1 MVINNLNSNSYKLT
15 IIDENNCVQT
25 DSFFVSQND
34 AVDVT
39 IESNN
44 SSCAGNSDG
53 SIDISSIAG
62 NASQVL
68 IQFYYEDNDFW
79 AWYWAVDDV
88 KISRKDQNNIVNN
101 SSWMFGEN
109 SGGAEYGRTPVTH
122 LPQNWYVGSQVTNDG
137 VNDQTVLSV
146 FQKYKY

>member
-1 MVINNLNSNSYKLT
+1 MSPDNGSSWYQYEITNNAGYPNDQNS
-15 IIDENNCVQT
+15 
-25 DSFFVSQND
+25 
-34 AVDVT
+34 
-39 IESNN
+39 
-44 SSCAGNSDG
+44 GNPEIT

-122 LPQNWYVGSQVTNDG
+122 LPQNWYVGSQVT
-137 VNDQTVLSV
+137 LSLIHI
-146 FQKYKY
+146 